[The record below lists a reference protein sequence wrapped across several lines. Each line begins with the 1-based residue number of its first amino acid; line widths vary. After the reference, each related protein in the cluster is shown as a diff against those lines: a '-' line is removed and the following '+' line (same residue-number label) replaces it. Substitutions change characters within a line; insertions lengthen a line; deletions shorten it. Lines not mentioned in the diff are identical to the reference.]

1 MYIAS
6 HNPPPPTHTHAH
18 THTHTHAHTHA
29 HTQSLVNE
37 VELARIQNYSKQ
49 TEAAFNNGDYARSTE
64 LWSQT
69 EDVIEAVSRV

>member
-1 MYIAS
+1 M
-6 HNPPPPTHTHAH
+6 
-18 THTHTHAHTHA
+18 
-29 HTQSLVNE
+29 NE
-37 VELARIQNYSKQ
+37 AELARIQNYSKQ